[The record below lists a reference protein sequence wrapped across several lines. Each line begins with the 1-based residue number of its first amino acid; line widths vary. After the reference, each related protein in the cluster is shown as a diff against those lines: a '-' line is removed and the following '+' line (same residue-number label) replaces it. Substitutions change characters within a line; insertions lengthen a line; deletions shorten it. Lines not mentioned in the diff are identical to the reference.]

1 MHALK
6 IIIVSSALE
15 FYMKP
20 LQSSS
25 SSCIL
30 LPVYSPLCSEKFEA
44 TIYLADS
51 LGTVSV
57 ELSYPFS

>member
-30 LPVYSPLCSEKFEA
+30 LPVYSPCVLKNLKQLF
-44 TIYLADS
+44 T
-51 LGTVSV
+51 
-57 ELSYPFS
+57 